1 MGLEFE
7 DMPTGV
13 VQPLRC
19 QRKWVPP
26 ELIITNTKQFYPRN
40 TTAGRPELTDS
51 TDFYDTEFEMDD
63 PETQSPPR
71 GSFESLGRDSDSTL
85 STTELPS
92 PESYGNDDSFDFQ
105 PRKETIQGP
114 KGPHLF
120 RDSIS
125 SSMYTPSSAEIDLY
139 FLKSPAL
146 PPKTGGTAGYWTPNT
161 PDSARFMQQDVLSKT
176 AGDVQYWEPSQI
188 AHWLFVSGFDESVIE
203 TFVANDITGSVLLS
217 LQGEDLKEIGI
228 TSFGKRH
235 ELLNCIQN
243 LRRATQSEKSSPC
256 KHDGCSA
263 SPKSP
268 RSPKKR
274 PYRYNVSAGQATNR
288 DPVSIIGIEEVV
300 PEPHHCPKGADCPKY
315 QSVKRQMEL
324 LAAEHPGVI
333 LKPGT
338 SIIVRNQ
345 GYPDSAGSLLQPD
358 QLSSNARPS
367 VVASSD
373 VLGPYTAPETLSEET
388 LNKVERVDPQE
399 SVRQFLN
406 YQHVELRAPTPPEE
420 PTSGHQPTSHMDSN
434 LDSNRRSLRAGE
446 SERSAAQRTLTP
458 AVIQEYG
465 PSSNA
470 KPPTG
475 CYRLGTPFSDFDVP
489 VTGIP
494 AGPVPRETS
503 QSVPPSMQYGNIY
516 QSYRN
521 PTMRSM
527 STRPEPL
534 VPLRPLHSAG
544 FPAGQRLR
552 PVETPED
559 LHRGHRAQR
568 QRSNSS
574 TSDPEITKSGWM
586 KKRKNAGFLR
596 HEWHDAHFTLKGTN
610 LAMHKDEINA
620 LVSSRALENID
631 IDDYAVACS
640 SLASSS
646 KLTAAL
652 KRAVLRSGNNLGHG
666 SDNTAFAFSLVP
678 SGKENERKA
687 LFSKDNTKSH
697 HFAVKSRDERIDWM
711 RELMLAKALK
721 KGKDNGDKMLVNGN
735 AI

>member
-1 MGLEFE
+1 MDLEFE
-7 DMPTGV
+7 DMPIGV

-19 QRKWVPP
+19 QRKLVPP
-26 ELIITNTKQFYPRN
+26 ALVMKDTKRFYPRN
-40 TTAGRPELTDS
+40 TTAGRPDLTNS

-71 GSFESLGRDSDSTL
+71 GSFESFGRDSDSTL
-85 STTELPS
+85 STTELPT
-92 PESYGNDDSFDFQ
+92 PESHGNDSFDFQ

-125 SSMYTPSSAEIDLY
+125 SSIYALSSAEIDLY
-139 FLKSPAL
+139 YLKSPAFL
-146 PPKTGGTAGYWTPNT
+146 PKMGGTAGYSTPNT

-176 AGDVQYWEPSQI
+176 AGDIQYWGPSQI

-203 TFVANDITGSVLLS
+203 TFIANDITGSVLLS

-235 ELLNCIQN
+235 ELLNRIQN
-243 LRRATQSEKSSPC
+243 LRRATQSEKSSPR
-256 KHDGCSA
+256 KYDGCSA
-263 SPKSP
+263 SPKPP
-268 RSPKKR
+268 RSPKRR
-274 PYRYNVSAGQATNR
+274 PYRYNVSAGQATNQE
-288 DPVSIIGIEEVV
+288 PVSIVGIEEVV
-300 PEPHHCPKGADCPKY
+300 PKPHYCPKGADCPKY

-338 SIIVRNQ
+338 SIIVSNQ
-345 GYPDSAGSLLQPD
+345 GYPDIPGTSLQPD
-358 QLSSNARPS
+358 RLSSNARPS

-388 LNKVERVDPQE
+388 LNKVEHVDPQE

-406 YQHVELRAPTPPEE
+406 YQHVELRPTIPPEE
-420 PTSGHQPTSHMDSN
+420 PPSSHQPTSDMDSN
-434 LDSNRRSLRAGE
+434 LRSLRAGE
-446 SERSAAQRTLTP
+446 GESSAAQRTITLT
-458 AVIQEYG
+458 AVQEHG
-465 PSSNA
+465 PFSNA
-470 KPPTG
+470 KTPTG

-489 VTGIP
+489 ITNIP

-516 QSYRN
+516 RSYQS

-527 STRPEPL
+527 STGSEPL

-552 PVETPED
+552 PVEAPEN
-559 LHRGHRAQR
+559 LHRGYRAQQ

-596 HEWHDAHFTLKGTN
+596 HEWYDAHFTLKGTN
-610 LAMHKDEINA
+610 LAMHKDEIDA

-666 SDNTAFAFSLVP
+666 SDGTAFAFSLVP

-687 LFSKDNTKSH
+687 LFGKDNMKSH

-721 KGKDNGDKMLVNGN
+721 KGKDNGDKMFVNGN